1 MKTNEFRTVWK
12 RVPAWKCVRKSST
25 IGHLDEVWVV
35 QQWRESVSQ
44 IPAMVPL
51 ENFQPHLSYLAR
63 MRYGSTT
70 DLLRIRMS
78 PQLSSFVQL
87 ARAAG
92 VGREACALACL
103 LECQAANI
111 PPAVIQQV
119 ATPSHSAIGDSFT
132 ATVESYH
139 LLELGTRFPRSL

>member
-1 MKTNEFRTVWK
+1 M
-12 RVPAWKCVRKSST
+12 RKSST
-25 IGHLDEVWVV
+25 ISHLEEVWVV

-44 IPAMVPL
+44 DPAMIPF

-63 MRYGSTT
+63 MRYGSTE
-70 DLLRIRMS
+70 DLIRIRMS
-78 PQLSSFVQL
+78 PRLSSFVQS

-111 PPAVIQQV
+111 PPAVILQV
-119 ATPSHSAIGDSFT
+119 VTPSRSVIGDAFT
-132 ATVESYH
+132 TAVGTYH
-139 LLELGTRFPRSL
+139 LLSLGIRFQ